1 MQLGIPAFGLAV
13 AAMAAFAAAGIL
25 YSRSR
30 RVSLEGFISA
40 RHTVGG
46 ATATATVVASI
57 LGAWILFS
65 PAEAATWA
73 GLAALIGYGVGQ
85 ALPIL
90 AFIVLG
96 PRMRRLMPEGHSLTE
111 FVRHRF
117 GPAVYAFVLLIMV
130 LYMFTFLAA
139 EMGAI
144 ARAIELITGAPLL
157 LTLVLVGAAT
167 LLYTTYGGLR
177 AAIFTDTLQFALII
191 PLLLVVFIAVM
202 SQLGGWTASFD
213 AVREVNPDLLSM
225 SHRPGVEFGFTLVIA
240 VLAANLFHQGF
251 WQRVYAAKT
260 ERDLRRGFLAAGVI
274 VTPMIIIGGVF
285 GLWAVGAGAA
295 ETPAVSLFS
304 LVLDTLPA
312 WAILTVMVLAL
323 VLVMSSMD
331 TLLNGIASIFT
342 TDLPR
347 VAPAFSGAQLLA
359 WSRGITAALIVP
371 ALIVGLLFDSVLYLF
386 LIADLVCAGAM
397 VPIFLGLFVR
407 RFGGGAAL
415 TSALC
420 GIAAGALFFPTKSLS
435 GWWTW
440 DGLTGVWH
448 VLASGSTL
456 ASFLIAVAVSMAVAG
471 VFLALGARRP
481 EAEGYDFGELAAR
494 VKLMED

>member
-1 MQLGIPAFGLAV
+1 M
-13 AAMAAFAAAGIL
+13 
-25 YSRSR
+25 
-30 RVSLEGFISA
+30 
-40 RHTVGG
+40 
-46 ATATATVVASI
+46 
-57 LGAWILFS
+57 
-65 PAEAATWA
+65 
-73 GLAALIGYGVGQ
+73 
-85 ALPIL
+85 
-90 AFIVLG
+90 
-96 PRMRRLMPEGHSLTE
+96 
-111 FVRHRF
+111 
-117 GPAVYAFVLLIMV
+117 
-130 LYMFTFLAA
+130 
-139 EMGAI
+139 
-144 ARAIELITGAPLL
+144 
-157 LTLVLVGAAT
+157 GAAT

-177 AAIFTDTLQFALII
+177 ATIFTDTLQFALII
-191 PLLLVVFIAVM
+191 PLLLVAFIAVM
-202 SQLGGWTASFD
+202 VQLGGWTASFD

-225 SHRPGVEFGFTLVIA
+225 SHRPGIEFGFTLMIA

-260 ERDLRRGFLAAGVI
+260 ERDLRRGFAAAGVI
-274 VTPMIIIGGVF
+274 VIPMILIGGAF
-285 GLWAVGAGAA
+285 GLWAVGAGTAD
-295 ETPAVSLFS
+295 TPAVSLFS
-304 LVLDTLPA
+304 LVLETLPA
-312 WAILTVMVLAL
+312 WAILAVMVLAL

-371 ALIVGLLFDSVLYLF
+371 ALIVGFLFDSVLYLF

-420 GIAAGALFFPTKSLS
+420 GIAAGALFFPTRSLS

-448 VLASGSTL
+448 VLASGNTL
-456 ASFLIAVAVSMAVAG
+456 GSFLVAVIVSTAIAG

-481 EAEGYDFGELAAR
+481 RGGGL
-494 VKLMED
+494 